1 MSPFA
6 TVSAVDTD
14 QAIDSINDSFD
25 RLVIGARR
33 TIRRSAA
40 ALAADLQP
48 AAWPVFREVVRA
60 ERVQVGAIV
69 STLEMD
75 KGAVSRYLKD
85 LREHGLVESARDE
98 HDARIVWITATPV
111 ARERV
116 AELAAAQRGRMH
128 EALAGWSPDD
138 IERFA
143 ELLDRFSRPAAV
155 D

>member
-1 MSPFA
+1 MSSFA

-69 STLEMD
+69 SALEMD

-98 HDARIVWITATPV
+98 HDARIVWITATAD
-111 ARERV
+111 ARDRV
-116 AELAAAQRGRMH
+116 AALAAEQRVRMH
-128 EALAGWSPDD
+128 QALAGWSEED

-155 D
+155 E